1 MRRMKGISLM
11 EVVAALAIVF
21 LLVGVA
27 MPALAAAVARVRIG
41 HTRMALVDSFLVAN
55 RLAVAAGSAT
65 VMCPAP
71 AQGGCSGRPDWSR
84 GWLVF
89 ADVDG
94 DRAFSARDTLIQRR
108 PALGGGIRLHSTQ
121 GRTRIVFQPDGDIA
135 GTNLTFTLCSVHADQ
150 AGTVVLSNAGRF
162 HLGQAS
168 TAQTRGCQDG

>member
-27 MPALAAAVARVRIG
+27 MPALVATVARVRIG

-71 AQGGCSGRPDWSR
+71 TEGGCSGRPDWSR

-121 GRTRIVFQPDGDIA
+121 GRTRIVFQPEGDIA
-135 GTNLTFTLCSVHADQ
+135 GTNLTFTLCSVHADR

-168 TAQTRGCQDG
+168 SAQTRACQDG